1 MCTTLSE
8 KWASA
13 GKWNGRE
20 HGVWEQREMKRMI
33 ANIVWTETARPI
45 VCRRRRLLA
54 QLARTKTA
62 LLSKISSRKMAA
74 FQMHG
79 IWPMNSE
86 QRRRICYGVNLF
98 LLSCPHLA
106 LMAKK
111 CFEFYVLGG
120 WMKMFKT
127 ILKPF
132 DSQVMVPY
140 EYISTDIYASKKS
153 KIWWQFTE
161 NKTGL

>member
-1 MCTTLSE
+1 MNYNLKFIKCKENDRRQDFAKNASMCTTLSE

-45 VCRRRRLLA
+45 VCRRRHRRSPSYCLLA

-86 QRRRICYGVNLF
+86 QKKNMLWGQSLSFALPPPGLNGEKMLWILRLGWVNENVQD
-98 LLSCPHLA
+98 H
-106 LMAKK
+106 
-111 CFEFYVLGG
+111 FE
-120 WMKMFKT
+120 T
-127 ILKPF
+127 I
-132 DSQVMVPY
+132 
-140 EYISTDIYASKKS
+140 
-153 KIWWQFTE
+153 W
-161 NKTGL
+161 